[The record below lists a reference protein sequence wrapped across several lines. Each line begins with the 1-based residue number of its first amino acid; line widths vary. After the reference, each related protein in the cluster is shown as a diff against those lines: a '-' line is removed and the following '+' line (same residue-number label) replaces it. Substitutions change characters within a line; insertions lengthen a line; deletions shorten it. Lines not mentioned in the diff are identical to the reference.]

1 MASPYRMCAHGRPDN
16 REYTWRMCE
25 KIELEIIRG
34 PIPGLARKKIKKK
47 NEKRELSTVKN
58 K

>member
-25 KIELEIIRG
+25 KIELEIIRDNG
-34 PIPGLARKKIKKK
+34 NRARAGAEK
-47 NEKRELSTVKN
+47 N
-58 K
+58 